1 MMHEGIW
8 RKNNRGREKRKGLS
22 HTIQREGKFDVVLP
36 QRRREKRKRSH
47 TSKEQN

>member
-1 MMHEGIW
+1 MKEFGGRIIEEG
-8 RKNNRGREKRKGLS
+8 KKEKGLS